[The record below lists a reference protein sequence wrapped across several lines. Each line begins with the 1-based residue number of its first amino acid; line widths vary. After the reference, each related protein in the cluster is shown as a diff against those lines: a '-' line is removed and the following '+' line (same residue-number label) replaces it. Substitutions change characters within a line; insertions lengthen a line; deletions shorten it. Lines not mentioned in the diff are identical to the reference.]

1 MKRNKY
7 KDYLWYTALAV
18 FIICVI
24 EGIFFYHNVENP
36 FLKVTLNI
44 QNAIKAYKIDP
55 DIKQAEA
62 LAYMQKAI
70 ELNPE
75 NQTYAEQLGRYYI
88 GSQKY
93 DLAINAY
100 EDLYAKNHDN
110 TDALRILSPR
120 FGDFCYTDAE
130 FSMIKH
136 AVEDFRKM
144 GAEGVVFGVLKP
156 DGTLNME
163 QMKELMEAAGDM
175 SVTLH
180 RAFDV
185 CVDPIETME
194 QAISLGIN
202 TILTSGQRNVCL
214 QGADL
219 LKELVEKSQG
229 RITIQAG
236 SGVGAEVIR
245 QLYPLTGV
253 RAYHMTGKRVIDSE
267 MQFRKDGVNMGLPML
282 SEYEI
287 WRTDVDNIRAAK
299 KVLEEL

>member
-1 MKRNKY
+1 MKEYILEACVDSVESAMAAVEGGADRLELCGNLIIGGTTPGPWLFDEIRKRS
-7 KDYLWYTALAV
+7 DIRIHAL
-18 FIICVI
+18 I
-24 EGIFFYHNVENP
+24 
-36 FLKVTLNI
+36 
-44 QNAIKAYKIDP
+44 
-55 DIKQAEA
+55 
-62 LAYMQKAI
+62 
-70 ELNPE
+70 
-75 NQTYAEQLGRYYI
+75 R
-88 GSQKY
+88 
-93 DLAINAY
+93 
-100 EDLYAKNHDN
+100 
-110 TDALRILSPR
+110 PR
-120 FGDFCYTDAE
+120 FG
-130 FSMIKH
+130 
-136 AVEDFRKM
+136 DFRKM

-219 LKELVEKSQG
+219 LRELEEKSRG

-236 SGVGAEVIR
+236 SGVGASVIR
-245 QLYPLTGV
+245 QLYPLTGIK
-253 RAYHMTGKRVIDSE
+253 AYHMTGKRVIDSE

>member
-1 MKRNKY
+1 MIPIMEQEFVDKNKWMDKQEFMDIMVVAQTTPGPWLFDEIRKRS
-7 KDYLWYTALAV
+7 D
-18 FIICVI
+18 IRI
-24 EGIFFYHNVENP
+24 H
-36 FLKVTLNI
+36 TLI
-44 QNAIKAYKIDP
+44 
-55 DIKQAEA
+55 
-62 LAYMQKAI
+62 
-70 ELNPE
+70 
-75 NQTYAEQLGRYYI
+75 R
-88 GSQKY
+88 
-93 DLAINAY
+93 
-100 EDLYAKNHDN
+100 
-110 TDALRILSPR
+110 PR

-130 FSMIKH
+130 FSMVKH

-299 KVLEEL
+299 KVLEQIPDHQKKIITADYFNTMNDTLNAIQKYTLNWYTIFYKSYSKTFKCNI